1 MRILPFMLAGCVTAM
16 SLFGLQAADVA
27 AHPHMR
33 DESFAEV
40 EDLPVGIIG
49 VDPVAVRN
57 ALAAARKA
65 NLAAFH
71 TYRTAGSY
79 PHNTYQPGALNV
91 WIDAEGHTCAAATI
105 IKLSGAE
112 DLVTQTARENNFIR
126 LVDVKDGALMDWIL
140 TSGLTQAELVTI
152 QVPFM
157 DIPSPAEQRAN
168 ARAVADAARAR
179 KREDAKL
186 AKKYVVIEKML
197 AAKKQTEQSLEI
209 ATVRLMQHPELARD
223 LVERF
228 GNVPQA
234 VAPVAPITPAPSA
247 PDVAPAPRFA
257 QPPSA

>member
-1 MRILPFMLAGCVTAM
+1 MRILPFMLAGCVSAM
-16 SLFGLQAADVA
+16 TLFASLATDVA

-33 DESFAEV
+33 DESFAQV
-40 EDLPVGIIG
+40 EDMPLGKVG
-49 VDPVAVRN
+49 VDPVAVRH

-65 NLAAFH
+65 SLEAFH
-71 TYRTAGSY
+71 TYRTTGSY

-112 DLVTQTARENNFIR
+112 ELVNQTARENNFIR

-168 ARAVADAARAR
+168 ARAVANAARAR
-179 KREDAKL
+179 QREDAKL
-186 AKKYVVIEKML
+186 AKKYIAIEKML
-197 AAKKQTEQSLEI
+197 TAKKQTEQSLEI
-209 ATVRLMQHPELARD
+209 ATIRLLQRPELARA
-223 LVERF
+223 LVARF
-228 GNVPQA
+228 GAVPQA
-234 VAPVAPITPAPSA
+234 VAPTPVAPQGPTT
-247 PDVAPAPRFA
+247 PRFA